1 MKQYKIIFIT
11 LFYIFYY
18 FIFFITLFY
27 IQRRFMFSKLILY
40 TFIVLFIFILF
51 NELFSQSSLIEGL
64 TTDESSND
72 NDLGITVGRYTS
84 KIDQLGKTIDSMQA
98 TILGLLPTVTKNA
111 QDNANNQQA
120 IQAIIANKN
129 KT

>member
-1 MKQYKIIFIT
+1 
-11 LFYIFYY
+11 
-18 FIFFITLFY
+18 
-27 IQRRFMFSKLILY
+27 MFSKLILY

-51 NELFSQSSLIEGL
+51 NELSSQSSLIEGL

>member
-1 MKQYKIIFIT
+1 
-11 LFYIFYY
+11 
-18 FIFFITLFY
+18 
-27 IQRRFMFSKLILY
+27 MFSKLILY

-51 NELFSQSSLIEGL
+51 NELSSQSPLIEGL

-72 NDLGITVGRYTS
+72 NDLGVTVGRYTS
-84 KIDQLGKTIDSMQA
+84 KIDQLGKTVDSMQA

-111 QDNANNQQA
+111 QDNAKNQQA